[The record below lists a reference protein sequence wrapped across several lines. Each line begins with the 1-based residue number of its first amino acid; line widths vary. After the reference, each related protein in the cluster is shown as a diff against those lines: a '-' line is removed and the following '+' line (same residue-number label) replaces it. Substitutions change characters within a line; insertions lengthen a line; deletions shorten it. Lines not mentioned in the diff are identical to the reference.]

1 MDSGWRTPFA
11 TAGPPVE
18 LIVTSGRAHIPA
30 DDLPALGR
38 FFAKPYDV
46 AALSQA
52 FREMAGAAG

>member
-1 MDSGWRTPFA
+1 LLA
-11 TAGPPVE
+11 PVE

-30 DDLPALGR
+30 NDLPARGR

-52 FREMAGAAG
+52 FREMAGTAG